1 MFVDTFQ
8 SDAVARCDKMN
19 WKLFVCPYSNGGD
32 DDDGDGGL
40 HLNVPSLVAGP
51 ACDSQRRGA
60 VEIWS
65 QLSSPP
71 LLKLPSLCRLASGVK
86 HSVMETPRIMEAPVV
101 SWSLTV
107 SGHVFAHIK

>member
-1 MFVDTFQ
+1 MI
-8 SDAVARCDKMN
+8 KWIGN
-19 WKLFVCPYSNGGD
+19 YLYVCPY
-32 DDDGDGGL
+32 GDGGL
-40 HLNVPSLVAGP
+40 HLNVPRLAGP

-71 LLKLPSLCRLASGVK
+71 LLKLPALCRLASGVK

-107 SGHVFAHIK
+107 SGHGFAHIK

>member
-1 MFVDTFQ
+1 MPYVLFVDTFQ

-19 WKLFVCPYSNGGD
+19 WKLFVSPYGD
-32 DDDGDGGL
+32 GGDGGL
-40 HLNVPSLVAGP
+40 HLNVPSLAGP

-107 SGHVFAHIK
+107 SEHGFAHIK

>member
-1 MFVDTFQ
+1 MIK
-8 SDAVARCDKMN
+8 CKMD
-19 WKLFVCPYSNGGD
+19 WKLFVCQFNMH
-32 DDDGDGGL
+32 GDGGL
-40 HLNVPSLVAGP
+40 HLNVPHLAGP

-71 LLKLPSLCRLASGVK
+71 LLKLPALCRLASGVK

-101 SWSLTV
+101 SRSLTV
-107 SGHVFAHIK
+107 SGHGFAHIK

>member
-1 MFVDTFQ
+1 MD
-8 SDAVARCDKMN
+8 
-19 WKLFVCPYSNGGD
+19 WKLFVWPYGD
-32 DDDGDGGL
+32 GHMVMVMDGGL
-40 HLNVPSLVAGP
+40 HLNIPSLVVGP

-71 LLKLPSLCRLASGVK
+71 LLKLPALCRLASGVK

-107 SGHVFAHIK
+107 SGHGFTHIK